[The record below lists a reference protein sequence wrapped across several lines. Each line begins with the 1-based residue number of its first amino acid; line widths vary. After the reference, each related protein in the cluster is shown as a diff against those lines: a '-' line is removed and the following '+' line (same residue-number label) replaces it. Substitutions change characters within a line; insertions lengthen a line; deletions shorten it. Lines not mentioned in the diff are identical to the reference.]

1 MSIISH
7 SRTSAHIAG
16 QSAALRTDVNAVWRR
31 ATRWAAA
38 TAKRLYP
45 VVVLF
50 GFFAIAIAATIA
62 IRLAIWLPMFLH
74 SRG

>member
-7 SRTSAHIAG
+7 SRTSVEIAD
-16 QSAALRTDVNAVWRR
+16 QSAALRRDMNAVWTR
-31 ATRWAAA
+31 AAQWFVAA
-38 TAKRLYP
+38 AKRLYP
-45 VVVLF
+45 VVVVF

-74 SRG
+74 SRS